1 MPWPARSNPGSGER
15 PKSLSASTT
24 RPPSDSAEGLPQ
36 EPALSVFAF
45 ADALPD
51 IVCIFEASGHLRHAN
66 PAWSSFTGL
75 TFEESL
81 GKGWATALPVT
92 DREAFTSQFRAHTR
106 FREVFE
112 FEFPLRRSDGAER
125 WMRWRFALL
134 DAPITGLPLWIGTS
148 VDIDEGRRARSE
160 RDVFR
165 ALVETGSLGIAFVDP
180 NGAFVSANEKF
191 LQMTGYDQADVA
203 AGRLRWRDMTPG
215 AWASADERALEE
227 YARCGFI
234 KPYEKEYIRKDGTR
248 VPILIGVA
256 GRTDGGTVCY
266 VSDLSELKRTEA
278 AQRVS
283 DSRLRRLFDANILG
297 IVIGNNA
304 GAILEANDA
313 FLDMLGF
320 TREELEAGLVDWRD
334 RTPAEWLP
342 LDERAIAE
350 MTARGVFSLYEKE
363 YERRDGTRV
372 PVSLGGARIAGTDD
386 QQICYI
392 SDLTPTRE
400 MQTAL
405 RRSESRFKR
414 LADANIIGIMFTGL
428 DDDTIVEAN
437 DEFLR
442 TVGLDRSDLAT
453 GALRWSEMIPPEF
466 RDASG
471 AARDA
476 LRASG
481 RFAPVEKEY
490 VRKDG
495 SRVPVLVGGALLEG
509 SGDEI
514 VCWVLDLSE
523 RSETVRRLE
532 ESEQRY
538 RLLAEALPEIVML
551 TDENRRPVYVNRYYE
566 EYTGIGLGSTL
577 ERWLEAI
584 HPSDLPAVARAR
596 ATDES
601 YEVEYRLRRFDGV
614 YRWHFARVLKV
625 TGGPYGARWLA
636 AAMDIDDRK
645 RAEESLRFIEKAG
658 AMLAR
663 SLDLDTTFET
673 LLDLV
678 VPQFG
683 DWAAINL
690 SDERGVLRTVVAR
703 HADPEKDVVARQ
715 LIGLSYARESLTWGT
730 SGSFKTGKP
739 QLVAKVGRSEIEA
752 AIKDEYLPIFETLG
766 YGSSL
771 ALPIVAGDEVV
782 GSFGIISAG
791 HERVY
796 SAADLPPLEELARR
810 AGFAIANARE
820 YEREHRVASL
830 MQEAALPR
838 TLPKVAGLAFDG
850 YYRAGRKEALIGG
863 DWFDVLVVSEGRVV
877 VSVGDVAGSGLVA
890 AVLMSNVRQLIRGAA
905 NVYTDP
911 KLMLDVADRTLRCED
926 EDRMVTAFVGVIDPV
941 ERTMRYASAGHLP
954 ALLRSAD
961 GAILELTTPGLP
973 LGYREH
979 GASASGTIHLPE
991 GSCLLLYT
999 DGLVEW
1005 SRDLIAG
1012 EGLLKRRFA
1021 EAAQRA
1027 GVEHPAKALVDSI
1040 LSAGGGR
1047 DDVAALTVT
1056 VAARAVR
1063 PPTVS

>member
-1 MPWPARSNPGSGER
+1 
-15 PKSLSASTT
+15 LSASSTH
-24 RPPSDSAEGLPQ
+24 PPSDSADGLPQ
-36 EPALSVFAF
+36 EPASVFSF

-51 IVCIFEASGHLRHAN
+51 IVCFFEGSGGLRGAN
-66 PAWSSFTGL
+66 AAWFAFTGI
-75 TFEESL
+75 TAENAL
-81 GKGWATALPVT
+81 GQGWEAALAAT
-92 DREAFTSQFRAHTR
+92 DREAFTTQFRARTR
-106 FREVFE
+106 YREVFE
-112 FEFPLRRSDGAER
+112 LEFPLLRRDGAER
-125 WMRWRFALL
+125 WMRWRFAPL
-134 DAPITGLPLWIGTS
+134 DDLASGAPLWVGTS
-148 VDIDEGRRARSE
+148 VDVDDGKRARSE

-165 ALVETGSLGIAFVDP
+165 ALVDTGSLGIAFVDRS
-180 NGAFVSANEKF
+180 GAIVSANEKF

-203 AGRLRWRDMTPG
+203 AGRLRWRDMTPSAWG
-215 AWASADERALEE
+215 AADERAIEE
-227 YARCGFI
+227 FARCGFI

-256 GRTDGGTVCY
+256 GQTDGVSVCY
-266 VSDLSELKRTEA
+266 ASDLSELKRTEA

-283 DSRLRRLFDANILG
+283 DSRLRRLFDANIIG
-297 IVIGNNA
+297 IVIGDNA

-320 TREELEAGLVDWRD
+320 TRDELEAGLVDWRE

-342 LDERAIAE
+342 LDERAIVE
-350 MTARGVFSLYEKE
+350 MASSGVFSLYEKE

-372 PVSLGGARIAGTDD
+372 SVSLGGARIAGTDD

-392 SDLTPTRE
+392 TDLTSTRE
-400 MQTAL
+400 MQAAL
-405 RRSESRFKR
+405 RRSESRFTR
-414 LADANIIGIMFTGL
+414 LADANVVGIMSTRLG
-428 DDDTIVEAN
+428 DDTIVEAN

-442 TVGLDRSDLAT
+442 TVGFERRDLEA
-453 GALRWSEMIPPEF
+453 GLLRWNEMTPPEF

-471 AARDA
+471 EARA
-476 LRASG
+476 TLRATG
-481 RFAPVEKEY
+481 RFSPVEKEY

-509 SGDEI
+509 FDEV
-514 VCWVLDLSE
+514 VCWVLDLTE
-523 RSETVRRLE
+523 RSESIRRLE
-532 ESEQRY
+532 ESEYRY

-551 TDENRRPVYVNRYYE
+551 TDENRQPVYVNRYYE
-566 EYTGIGLGSTL
+566 AYTGIGLAAAP
-577 ERWLEAI
+577 ERWLDVI
-584 HPSDLPAVARAR
+584 HPGDFPAVARAR
-596 ATDES
+596 ATGES
-601 YEVEYRLRRFDGV
+601 YEIEYRLRRFDGV
-614 YRWHFARVLKV
+614 YRWHFARVLKLID
-625 TGGPYGARWLA
+625 GPYGARWLA

-658 AMLAR
+658 AKLAR
-663 SLDLDTTFET
+663 SLDLETTFET

-690 SDERGVLRTVVAR
+690 CDERGVLKTVVAR
-703 HADPEKDVVARQ
+703 HADPEKDEVARQ

-730 SGSFKTGKP
+730 SGAFKTGKP
-739 QLVAKVGRSEIEA
+739 QLVARVGRSEIEE
-752 AIKDEYLPIFETLG
+752 AIKDEYLPIFERLG
-766 YGSSL
+766 YGSSV

-796 SAADLPPLEELARR
+796 CAADLPPLEELARR

-838 TLPKVAGLAFDG
+838 TLPKVAGLTFDG

-863 DWFDVLVVSEGRVV
+863 DWFDVLVLADGRVV

-911 KLMLDVADRTLRCED
+911 MLVLDVADRTLRCEA
-926 EDRMVTAFVGVIDPV
+926 EDRMVTAFVGIIDPAA
-941 ERTMRYASAGHLP
+941 RSMRYASAGHLP
-954 ALLRSAD
+954 ALLRTSGD
-961 GAILELTTPGLP
+961 TILELTTPGLP
-973 LGYREH
+973 LGYRAY
-979 GASASGTIHLPE
+979 GASASGTIVLPE

-1005 SRDLIAG
+1005 SRDVIAG
-1012 EGLLKRRFA
+1012 ERLLKRRFI
-1021 EAAQRA
+1021 EAARSA
-1027 GVEHPAKALVDSI
+1027 GVEHPARALVNSI
-1040 LSAGGGR
+1040 LSTGGGR

-1056 VAARAVR
+1056 IAERAAP
-1063 PPTVS
+1063 PPTGA